1 MFFIILAAVLPVIV
15 LLIYILRKDSIQ
27 PEPPKYLI
35 KAFVFGLLSV
45 LFSFAFSIPLSRLL
59 EINDNVATVTDSVI
73 TSFFSAAI
81 PEELAKFILL
91 YIFVRNN
98 PYFDEKFDGI
108 VYATCIGL
116 GFACLENIMYL
127 FSNIDTWLQTGIM
140 RALFAVPAHFFFAV
154 LMGYYFALYKFSN
167 KDKVKNFIL
176 ALLMPILAH
185 GIYDTIAFASDLNT
199 GFSTIIFIG
208 FVWFCNFLRKLAQ
221 DKISH
226 LFGK

>member
-91 YIFVRNN
+91 YLFVRKN

-154 LMGYYFALYKFSN
+154 LMGYYFALYKFSH
-167 KDKVKNFIL
+167 KDKMKNFIL

-185 GIYDTIAFASDLNT
+185 GIYDTIAFASDLDT